1 MVLKCA
7 QVILAVILIF
17 SDIAYA
23 IVLDRTSS
31 YSILSPPSRFSPIVT
46 LEWQDD
52 HYVITENANVMP
64 QLDNAKTT
72 FPEDAAFIYIN
83 LLINQFLQKLS
94 ALSKLGV
101 SQGGLQ
107 AAFEK
112 EKRGHLGLFI
122 KCINDH
128 FPVARENSPR
138 FHFNEMSWNGTT
150 IVLPYSKK
158 DPGSGKVDTA
168 YLYYSLEGA
177 QRMTNP
183 DIGQDTMESSSRLP
197 VKDAATAAAAVDT
210 DHEKRTAGNFWDEL
224 IIKAEEA
231 KRNNESL
238 ILGLD
243 TSWIKNQAAAQS
255 MISRMSQLPEDLRRL
270 GLDNLIFKY
279 GNGSELAARL
289 AGEKERTRAKF
300 SSIIVIGSREIIRE
314 DQANEFNRLK
324 GAAPEDRALLIGV
337 DPSNLTYMS
346 GIRILEMWLLALK
359 LHSGIAPLP
368 NTGYI
373 NIEAVPDREGR
384 VAAFIFT
391 PVKPYDIMESA
402 RINRLQID
410 EINTKA

>member
-31 YSILSPPSRFSPIVT
+31 SSILSPPSRFSPIVT

-52 HYVITENANVMP
+52 HYVITENAKVTP

-94 ALSKLGV
+94 VLGKLGV

-107 AAFEK
+107 AALEK
-112 EKRGHLGLFI
+112 EKREHLDLFI

-128 FPVARENSPR
+128 SPATRENFPR
-138 FHFNEMSWNGTT
+138 FHFNEMSWNGNA

-158 DPGSGKVDTA
+158 DPGSGKIDTA
-168 YLYYSLEGA
+168 YLYYSLGAA
-177 QRMTNP
+177 QRITNP
-183 DIGQDTMESSSRLP
+183 DVGQDTIESSSRLP
-197 VKDAATAAAAVDT
+197 IKDAAAAVVDM
-210 DHEKRTAGNFWDEL
+210 DREKRKAGDFWDEL
-224 IIKAEEA
+224 ILRTEEA
-231 KRNNESL
+231 KRNKEIL

-243 TSWIKNQAAAQS
+243 TSWIQNQAAAQPI
-255 MISRMSQLPEDLRRL
+255 ISRMNQLPEDLRRL
-270 GLDNLIFKY
+270 GLDNLVFKY
-279 GNGSELAARL
+279 GNGSELASQL
-289 AGEKERTRAKF
+289 AGEKDKTKAKF
-300 SSIIVIGSREIIRE
+300 SNIIVIGSREIIRE
-314 DQANEFNRLK
+314 DRANEFSKLK
-324 GAAPEDRALLIGV
+324 GATPEDRALLIGV

-359 LHSGIAPLP
+359 LHSGIVPLQS
-368 NTGYI
+368 NTDYI
-373 NIEAVPDREGR
+373 NIEAVPNREGR
-384 VAAFIFT
+384 VRAFIFT
-391 PVKPYDIMESA
+391 PVKPYDIIESA

>member
-7 QVILAVILIF
+7 QVVLAIILIF

-31 YSILSPPSRFSPIVT
+31 YSILSPTSRFSPIVT

-52 HYVITENANVMP
+52 HYVITGN
-64 QLDNAKTT
+64 KIT
-72 FPEDAAFIYIN
+72 FTDDAAFVYIN

-94 ALSKLGV
+94 YLGKLGV
-101 SQGGLQ
+101 SQTGLRE
-107 AAFEK
+107 ALEK
-112 EKRGHLGLFI
+112 DKREHLDLFI

-128 FPVARENSPR
+128 SFATQENSPR
-138 FHFNEMSWNGTT
+138 FHFNEMSWNGNA

-168 YLYYSLEGA
+168 YLYYSLGVA

-183 DIGQDTMESSSRLP
+183 DVGQDAMESSGRLP
-197 VKDAATAAAAVDT
+197 VKDAAAPVVDT

-224 IIKAEEA
+224 VLKVEEA
-231 KRNNESL
+231 KRNNEAL

-243 TSWIKNQAAAQS
+243 TSWIENQAAAQS

-279 GNGSELAARL
+279 GNGGELAAQL
-289 AGEKERTRAKF
+289 AGEKERTRARF
-300 SSIIVIGSREIIRE
+300 SNIIVIGSREIIRE
-314 DQANEFNRLK
+314 DQANEFSKLK
-324 GAAPEDRALLIGV
+324 GATPEDRALLIGV
-337 DPSNLTYMS
+337 DHSNLTYMS

-359 LHSGIAPLP
+359 LHSGIAPLQS
-368 NTGYI
+368 NTDYI
-373 NIEAVPDREGR
+373 SIEAVPDREGR
-384 VAAFIFT
+384 VTAFIFT